1 MVGALIYLPLSLICH
16 MIPHCY
22 TIPIIL
28 KYTHCPCVGEILNKI
43 LEASGHGIVLVQTC
57 LGESRD
63 LDPQC
68 GDIMEI
74 SA

>member
-1 MVGALIYLPLSLICH
+1 MVGAVIYLPLSLSCH

-22 TIPIIL
+22 TIPIVL
-28 KYTHCPCVGEILNKI
+28 KNTHCPCVGEILNKI
-43 LEASGHGIVLVQTC
+43 LEASGHGIIRVQTWV
-57 LGESRD
+57 SHHD

-68 GDIMEI
+68 GDIMKI